1 MPIGNELTSANFDAE
16 VKTAGCPV
24 VVDFWAPDCAPCAMI
39 EPVLTSV
46 NDRLGDSVKIMSV
59 NIQESRDLALRYG
72 VRSIPTLLFFKGDK
86 VLAQVVGN
94 VDEKEILTK
103 IIPLL

>member
-1 MPIGNELTSANFDAE
+1 MIAE
-16 VKTAGCPV
+16 VTEGNFEQEVIKSQLPV
-24 VVDFWAPDCAPCAMI
+24 VVDFWAPDCAPCAML
-39 EPVLTSV
+39 EPILTSL

-86 VLAQVVGN
+86 VFAQVVGN
-94 VDEKEILTK
+94 VDEEEILTK
-103 IIPLL
+103 IVPLL